1 LKFTGICQ
9 FAKLWEIVGMAKK
22 IKVGDPVMWYGS
34 FVTYVVTAIDASKK
48 TADIENPRGETIGLH
63 RDVLWS
69 ELSVLDESQS
79 LLQLVREAAK
89 DR

>member
-1 LKFTGICQ
+1 LNFTGICQ
-9 FAKLWEIVGMAKK
+9 FAKLWETVVMAKK
-22 IKVGDPVMWYGS
+22 IKVGDPVVWYGS

-48 TADIENPRGETIGLH
+48 TADIKNPRGETIGLH

-69 ELSVLDESQS
+69 ELSVSDQSQNP
-79 LLQLVREAAK
+79 LQVVREAGK